1 MNTKQRR
8 ILVAAAIIVV
18 GMLLYAPFNLIGRL
32 DPAYAHARFVY
43 GWLFAPPYDAHVNV
57 ELLLTQWF
65 AVGIV
70 SGIAWVL
77 CADKPRE

>member
-8 ILVAAAIIVV
+8 ILVAAAIVIVA
-18 GMLLYAPFNLIGRL
+18 MLLYPPFNLVGRF

-43 GWLFAPPYDAHVNV
+43 GWLFEPPYDAHVNV
-57 ELLLTQWF
+57 ELLLTQWL

-70 SGIAWVL
+70 AGIAWVL
-77 CADKPRE
+77 SRDNPRE